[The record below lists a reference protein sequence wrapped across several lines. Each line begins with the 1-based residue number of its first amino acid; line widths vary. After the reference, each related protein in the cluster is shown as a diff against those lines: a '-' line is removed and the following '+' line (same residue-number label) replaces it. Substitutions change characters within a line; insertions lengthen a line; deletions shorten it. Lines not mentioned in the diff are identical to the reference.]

1 MLQLLGTVLETFQAA
16 NSQSGLDK
24 DMEVSAS
31 RLMPWK
37 NHYCH
42 AQKLHFTDCTFSP
55 PPQSIWVLDS
65 LKVHT
70 ALVALEKWESVWLLL
85 FDSILQSNVVAA
97 WMDDC

>member
-1 MLQLLGTVLETFQAA
+1 MLQLLGTVLEMFQAA

-37 NHYCH
+37 NHYSH

-55 PPQSIWVLDS
+55 PVHLSFGLFESSYSIGSTREMRKCVI
-65 LKVHT
+65 
-70 ALVALEKWESVWLLL
+70 VAFW
-85 FDSILQSNVVAA
+85 
-97 WMDDC
+97 